1 MNHHLHVIVRHGSAF
16 SITKFKILLTT
27 FEMKELLSMIHSI
40 VFWGSFL
47 CICVPKDVIYHKFIQ
62 FKTIIKS
69 SFIVYVSSFS
79 ISWSR
84 HALVVFRRIN
94 LTIAGLYFHWVS
106 WFPSW
111 EAHPGTAAE
120 KCTDKCLLDRPFH
133 FQSSFFSLTNNF
145 SP

>member
-94 LTIAGLYFHWVS
+94 LTIASLYFHWVGFQAGS
-106 WFPSW
+106 LIQALPRKNYRQMI
-111 EAHPGTAAE
+111 T
-120 KCTDKCLLDRPFH
+120 RPAFS